1 MKRLIIDI
9 NDQTQISQNTNEIS
23 IFKQLHHLNL
33 IQYINSF
40 YHKEKLCIIMEYAD
54 DGDLYNKIKAY
65 SESNTHIPE
74 NLIWNWLLQLCSGLH
89 YLHNKKIIHRD
100 IKCQNIFMM
109 KNGTCKLGD
118 FGISKKLKHTNDFA
132 CTSLGTPFFLSP
144 EICSGKAYNFKS
156 DMWMVGCVLYEM
168 MTLSKPFDG
177 ENLPM
182 LMNNILTKDIKKVD
196 ESVYSKHLCN
206 LVYALLDKNWENR
219 PSINEVIN
227 MECVKEKI
235 NELKLFFMFNDNVN
249 GSNISTTCGSVC
261 NTNSSNNNSNSNQ
274 GLSPLNAQPKTFVFY
289 CETDENAEFINNN
302 SNLCNNN
309 TNNHNG
315 EKKVLRRTET
325 KQDDGLS
332 IPKINQTPMELLK
345 SSKHNQNNNN
355 NGNIDIVNNNQ
366 NTLSYNA
373 TFDNKVTVVS
383 NSNPKTKLKSDNNV
397 VYRKHIQTNSNSSN
411 NSNHKSNSHSNS
423 NNNTSNTKPN
433 TVNGFR
439 YNLRSFGEMPVTS
452 NTNKTKHFFSTSRE
466 VQTTYNTTFEEF
478 FVDKKKSTNQSES
491 KLSLNNS

>member
-74 NLIWNWLLQLCSGLH
+74 NTIWNWLLQLCSGLH

-196 ESVYSKHLCN
+196 ENVYSKNLCN

-235 NELKLFFMFNDNVN
+235 NELKVFFMFNDNVN
-249 GSNISTTCGSVC
+249 GGNISTSCGSVC
-261 NTNSSNNNSNSNQ
+261 NSNSNNSNQ
-274 GLSPLNAQPKTFVFY
+274 GVSPLNAQPKTFVFY

-302 SNLCNNN
+302 TN
-309 TNNHNG
+309 TNVHCNYNG
-315 EKKVLRRTET
+315 EKKTLRRTET

-345 SSKHNQNNNN
+345 SSKYNQNTIT
-355 NGNIDIVNNNQ
+355 NGNIDIINTNQ
-366 NTLSYNA
+366 NTLSFYT
-373 TFDNKVTVVS
+373 TFDNKVAS
-383 NSNPKTKLKSDNNV
+383 ISDSNPKFKLKSDNNV
-397 VYRKHIQTNSNSSN
+397 VYRKHVQTNSNSSN
-411 NSNHKSNSHSNS
+411 NSNNKSNSS
-423 NNNTSNTKPN
+423 NNNASNTKPN

-439 YNLRSFGEMPVTS
+439 YNLRSFGEIPVTS

-478 FVDKKKSTNQSES
+478 FVDKKKSTSQSES